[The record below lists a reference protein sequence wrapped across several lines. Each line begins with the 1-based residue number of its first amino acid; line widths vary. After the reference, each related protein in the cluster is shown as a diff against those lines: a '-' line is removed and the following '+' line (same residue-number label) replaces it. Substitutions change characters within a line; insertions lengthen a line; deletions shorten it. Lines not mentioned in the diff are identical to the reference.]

1 MNRIILGLLALG
13 VSLAPILVWAAE
25 PNAGQARVI
34 AEIEKVGGKVTVNA
48 KSPGKP
54 VTSVDFNGLP
64 NPFNPIQVTD
74 AALVTLEGLP
84 QLQSLKLSF
93 TLVTDAGLQHI
104 EGLRQIELLDL
115 VGTKVTDA
123 GLAHLKGLTQLQ
135 WLDLRGTD
143 VTGYWTG
150 SPKRVNAGPLAQ
162 PERNQGSRRW
172 ARSPQKVYATPL
184 A

>member
-1 MNRIILGLLALG
+1 MNRIIFELLPLG

-54 VTSVDFNGLP
+54 VTSWTFSTASQIRSI
-64 NPFNPIQVTD
+64 PFKSRTPGDQC
-74 AALVTLEGLP
+74 LEGLP

-143 VTGYWTG
+143 VTGRPDWLT
-150 SPKRVNAGPLAQ
+150 
-162 PERNQGSRRW
+162 
-172 ARSPQKVYATPL
+172 
-184 A
+184 